1 MGKCNESCWIDVTR
15 FVFMILHYFLYAH
28 PPHSQFLLVLFAA
41 MAAFAQMW
49 VSFTFEPGQEE
60 SEYYMEGYLKAY
72 TMMVCKK
79 CFQGRKAT
87 CSMQRC
93 HFHLLT
99 ILFKTL
105 LAFPARWS
113 RLGCIEIPSFDSN
126 SLRALHIRR
135 DNCFAEHTDCD
146 RQWLLP
152 EQFCVVEDGKHYIL
166 SNCIAG
172 SYWPI
177 FFGILLSP
185 QQMLGKARV
194 MFVSELMSLKFFHEM
209 WMEGKTGATQR
220 NVYYAFGVLAILH
233 IWMISSTIDVK
244 LSRGP
249 HCVVDSETSRTELS
263 ATLAYLLLFTILFAM
278 KKTLAYVLNEFND
291 TGVLKSPLQRRSGSL
306 FQRAIIWFV
315 KSVFSALSNSMDSL
329 FDREA
334 SQKEVRGRSPVA
346 QEHRTDKAI
355 QRSIDKTRKTLKAE
369 LKTMFDQMQLS
380 LREMEEQNKEDM
392 SKMEDIISNAI
403 ASAIEESHQLMVE
416 ALQQQQSDRRA
427 WDRSGSRDRV
437 DISSIEE
444 EAGMSDGSGSSLSV
458 GDVERSSSN

>member
-1 MGKCNESCWIDVTR
+1 
-15 FVFMILHYFLYAH
+15 
-28 PPHSQFLLVLFAA
+28 
-41 MAAFAQMW
+41 
-49 VSFTFEPGQEE
+49 
-60 SEYYMEGYLKAY
+60 
-72 TMMVCKK
+72 
-79 CFQGRKAT
+79 
-87 CSMQRC
+87 
-93 HFHLLT
+93 
-99 ILFKTL
+99 
-105 LAFPARWS
+105 
-113 RLGCIEIPSFDSN
+113 
-126 SLRALHIRR
+126 
-135 DNCFAEHTDCD
+135 
-146 RQWLLP
+146 
-152 EQFCVVEDGKHYIL
+152 
-166 SNCIAG
+166 
-172 SYWPI
+172 
-177 FFGILLSP
+177 
-185 QQMLGKARV
+185 

-209 WMEGKTGATQR
+209 WMEGKTGSTRR
-220 NVYYAFGVLAILH
+220 NVNYAFGVLAILH

-249 HCVVDSETSRTELS
+249 HCVVDSETIQTELS
-263 ATLAYLLLFTILFAM
+263 AILAYLLSFTNLFAM

-427 WDRSGSRDRV
+427 
-437 DISSIEE
+437 
-444 EAGMSDGSGSSLSV
+444 
-458 GDVERSSSN
+458 